1 MHTRH
6 ILAAAGLALAT
17 VATAP
22 QARAAFTQV
31 NSLTGASLFGSSLT
45 AASIVAIPVT
55 GAVGTD
61 YAAGTGVGLSGTRQT
76 ATLTGVGNPLEINT
90 SDSLLD
96 SNYAPGTALIGPC
109 GYAAAFSCS
118 ANGSLRIAFALPTN
132 GFSLAAD
139 DFDTTQ
145 PYTFTVTAYNGT
157 AVVGTA
163 TASSLADNGA
173 SPAILA
179 AVSTT
184 PITSLVLSDVPSA
197 GGVGDGDF
205 VIGQLQ
211 SVPEPASV
219 ALLGAGLLGITLLRR
234 RRIRGG

>member
-1 MHTRH
+1 MQIKH
-6 ILAAAGLALAT
+6 ILMAAGLAAT
-17 VATAP
+17 GLATAP
-22 QARAAFTQV
+22 QAHAAFTQV
-31 NSLTGASLFGSSLT
+31 GSLTGASLFGSSLT
-45 AASIVAIPVT
+45 AASIVNIPIT
-55 GAVGTD
+55 APIGTD
-61 YAAGTGVGLSGTRQT
+61 YAAGVGASFSGTRQT
-76 ATLTGVGNPLEINT
+76 ATFTGMGNPLEVNS

-96 SNYAPGTALIGPC
+96 SNYASGTALIGPC

-118 ANGSLRIAFALPTN
+118 SNGTLRIAFALPTN

-184 PITSLVLSDVPSA
+184 PITSLVISDVPSA

-205 VIGQLQ
+205 VVGQLQ
-211 SVPEPASV
+211 TVPEPASM
-219 ALLGAGLLGITLLRR
+219 ALLATGLLGLTMLRR
-234 RRIRGG
+234 CSRG